1 METNTNTRYM
11 ANIKNEQIGTE
22 FGQLSGKEFF
32 KPITERLENSTTPKE
47 GSPDFVRTNPFV

>member
-1 METNTNTRYM
+1 M